1 MGRRKPDR
9 TTGRAATGPA
19 VPHRGAQMGRRHF
32 SGVLGVQRSCTLEAL
47 KRVYRKLAL
56 ESPPDRNFGNQEAE
70 ERFKEVNE
78 AYSVL
83 SDPQRREQYD
93 MYGHAAPS
101 GQGFEG
107 FGGFGF
113 AGVEEIFN
121 EFFGL
126 GSVFGGFR
134 GRSRRGADLRYN
146 LTVQFEEA
154 VFGTE
159 KEIVVPRTG
168 SCRECSGTGGRTGA
182 HPGRG

>member
-19 VPHRGAQMGRRHF
+19 VPHRGAQMGRRDYYD
-32 SGVLGVQRSCTLEAL
+32 VLGVQRTCTLEDL

-56 ESPPDRNFGNQEAE
+56 ESPPDRNLGNQEAE

-126 GSVFGGFR
+126 GSVFGGGR
-134 GRSRRGADLRYN
+134 DRSRRGGGLPDHPARALR
-146 LTVQFEEA
+146 
-154 VFGTE
+154 
-159 KEIVVPRTG
+159 R
-168 SCRECSGTGGRTGA
+168 
-182 HPGRG
+182 

>member
-1 MGRRKPDR
+1 MGRRSPDC
-9 TTGRAATGPA
+9 TAGRAATGPA
-19 VPHRGAQMGRRHF
+19 VPHRGAQMGRRDYYE
-32 SGVLGVQRSCTLEAL
+32 VLGVQRTCTLEDL

-56 ESPPDRNFGNQEAE
+56 EYHPDRNPGNQEAE

-107 FGGFGF
+107 FGFT
-113 AGVEEIFN
+113 GVEEIFN

-134 GRSRRGADLRYN
+134 DRSRRDR
-146 LTVQFEEA
+146 
-154 VFGTE
+154 
-159 KEIVVPRTG
+159 K
-168 SCRECSGTGGRTGA
+168 SGG
-182 HPGRG
+182 